1 MAHDLNFNKKR
12 KTVSFASH
20 AEVAW
25 HGLGQIVDNAMTSE
39 EAIRLANLDYEV
51 FKTTIHP
58 LIGEDYGVK
67 IPERFATIRRDTGD
81 YLGTVSSR
89 YEIVQNKDSFIFF
102 DSIIDKGE
110 AIFETAGA
118 LGNGERIFVTA
129 KLPDDILVAG
139 EPCNKYII
147 LTNSHDG
154 TSSIIAGFTNIRVV
168 CANTLQASLHS
179 LTNKVH
185 INHFSNAKERLAEAT
200 KVMGLC
206 SIYNTQVEEIFNEMA
221 KKEIK
226 EKEMEEFFINV
237 FKPENKNAIITDISS
252 VDEKE
257 EASTRFNNQIEDLMN
272 FAYSHPTQQTEAT
285 KNTVWGAYNAVS
297 GYYNYAKSYRKE
309 EDRMKSQLFGL
320 GSRRIDKA
328 FKLAND
334 LISI

>member
-1 MAHDLNFNKKR
+1 MAHEINYNKKR
-12 KTVSFASH
+12 KTYSFASH

-25 HGLGQIVDNAMTSE
+25 HGLGQIVENAMTAE

-51 FKTTIHP
+51 YKTTIHP
-58 LIGEDYGVK
+58 FVDESYGAN
-67 IPERFATIRRDTGD
+67 IPERFATMRKDTGD
-81 YLGTVSSR
+81 YLGMVSSR
-89 YEIVQNKDSFIFF
+89 YEIVQNKDSFVFF

-118 LGNGERIFVTA
+118 LGKGERIFVTA

-139 EPCNKYII
+139 EPCNKYIV

-168 CANTLQASLHS
+168 CANTLQASLRGMV
-179 LTNKVH
+179 NKVH
-185 INHFSNAKERLAEAT
+185 INHFSGVKDRLAEAT

-206 SIYNTQVEEIFNEMA
+206 SIYNQQIEEIFNEMA

-226 EKEMEEFFINV
+226 EKEMREFFVNV
-237 FKPENKNAIITDISS
+237 FKPENKNTIITDISS
-252 VDEKE
+252 DEKE

-272 FAYSHPTQQTEAT
+272 FATSHPTQQTDAT
-285 KNTVWGAYNAVS
+285 RDTVWGAYNAVS
-297 GYYNYAKSYRKE
+297 GYYNYVQGYRKE